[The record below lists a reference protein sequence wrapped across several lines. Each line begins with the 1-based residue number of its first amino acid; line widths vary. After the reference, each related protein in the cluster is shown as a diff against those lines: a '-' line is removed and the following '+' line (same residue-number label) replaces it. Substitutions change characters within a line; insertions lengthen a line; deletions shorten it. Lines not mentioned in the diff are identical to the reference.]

1 MPMPK
6 RTTFQLIYSMI
17 EDFEDELDSNAGDND
32 LFDCEYSSVDAL
44 INEVIVFTGV
54 KSDVQTE
61 NGTRTLVAFGEGAG
75 RSAFFT
81 DSKRLKDVV
90 CNPNRTFPFR
100 AIIKVVRFG
109 NNTGFK
115 FFSPK
120 SKITQED
127 KDNFEYYKRNKYR
140 RKR

>member
-1 MPMPK
+1 MNVV
-6 RTTFQLIYSMI
+6 
-17 EDFEDELDSNAGDND
+17 DFEDDVKASTGSEND

-54 KSDVQTE
+54 KTDVQTE
-61 NGTRTLVAFGEGAG
+61 NGLRTLISFGDGAA

-81 DSKRLKDVV
+81 ESKRLKDVV
-90 CNPNRTFPFR
+90 CNPERVFPFR

-120 SKITQED
+120 SEISQVD
-127 KDNFEYYKRNKYR
+127 RDNFEFYKRNKYR
-140 RKR
+140 RNR

>member
-1 MPMPK
+1 
-6 RTTFQLIYSMI
+6 
-17 EDFEDELDSNAGDND
+17 
-32 LFDCEYSSVDAL
+32 EYSSVDCL

-61 NGTRTLVAFGEGAG
+61 NGTRTLVAFGEGAA

-81 DSKRLKDVV
+81 ESKRLKDVV
-90 CNPNRTFPFR
+90 SNPERSFPFR

-115 FFSPK
+115 FFSPN
-120 SKITQED
+120 SPISQVD
-127 KDNFEYYKRNKYR
+127 RDNFDFYKRNKYR
-140 RKR
+140 RNR

>member
-1 MPMPK
+1 MNNVV
-6 RTTFQLIYSMI
+6 
-17 EDFEDELDSNAGDND
+17 DFEDGVEVSTGGDE
-32 LFDCEYSSVDAL
+32 LFDCEYSSVDCL

-61 NGTRTLVAFGEGAG
+61 NGTRTLVAFGEGAA

-81 DSKRLKDVV
+81 ESKRLKDVV
-90 CNPNRTFPFR
+90 SNPERSFPFR

-115 FFSPK
+115 FFSPN
-120 SKITQED
+120 SPISQVD
-127 KDNFEYYKRNKYR
+127 RDNFEFYKRNKYR
-140 RKR
+140 RNK

>member
-1 MPMPK
+1 M
-6 RTTFQLIYSMI
+6 SVV
-17 EDFEDELDSNAGDND
+17 DFEDEFEVNSGDGD
-32 LFDCEYSSVDAL
+32 LFDCEYSRVDAL

-54 KSDVQTE
+54 RADVQTE
-61 NGTRTLVAFGEGAG
+61 NGLRTLISFGEGSA

-81 DSKRLKDVV
+81 ESKRLKDVV
-90 CNPNRTFPFR
+90 CNPDRKFPFR

-115 FFSPK
+115 FFSPA
-120 SKITQED
+120 SSVTQID

-140 RKR
+140 RNR

>member
-1 MPMPK
+1 MNN
-6 RTTFQLIYSMI
+6 IV
-17 EDFEDELDSNAGDND
+17 DFEDGVEVSTGGDE
-32 LFDCEYSSVDAL
+32 LFDCEYSSVDCL

-61 NGTRTLVAFGEGAG
+61 NGTRTLVAFGEGAA

-81 DSKRLKDVV
+81 ESKRLKDVV
-90 CNPNRTFPFR
+90 SNPERSFPFR

-115 FFSPK
+115 FFSPN
-120 SKITQED
+120 SPISQVD
-127 KDNFEYYKRNKYR
+127 RDNFDFYKRNKYR
-140 RKR
+140 RNR

>member
-1 MPMPK
+1 MNN
-6 RTTFQLIYSMI
+6 IV
-17 EDFEDELDSNAGDND
+17 DFEDGVEVRTGGDE
-32 LFDCEYSSVDAL
+32 LFDCEYSSVDCL

-61 NGTRTLVAFGEGAG
+61 NGTRTLVAFGEGAA

-81 DSKRLKDVV
+81 ESKRLKDVV
-90 CNPNRTFPFR
+90 SNPERSFPFR

-115 FFSPK
+115 FFSPN
-120 SKITQED
+120 SPISQVD
-127 KDNFEYYKRNKYR
+127 RDNFEFYKRNKYR
-140 RKR
+140 RNR

>member
-1 MPMPK
+1 MNN
-6 RTTFQLIYSMI
+6 IV
-17 EDFEDELDSNAGDND
+17 DFEDDPIIGSADGDD

-54 KSDVQTE
+54 KTDVQTE
-61 NGTRTLVAFGEGAG
+61 NGLRTLVAFGEGSA

-81 DSKRLKDVV
+81 ESKRLKDVV
-90 CNPNRTFPFR
+90 CNPDRVFPFR

-115 FFSPK
+115 FFSP
-120 SKITQED
+120 SSPITQQD
-127 KDNFEYYKRNKYR
+127 KENFDYYKRNKY
-140 RKR
+140 KRNR

>member
-1 MPMPK
+1 MNN
-6 RTTFQLIYSMI
+6 IV
-17 EDFEDELDSNAGDND
+17 DFEDGVEVSTGGDE
-32 LFDCEYSSVDAL
+32 LFDCEYSSVDCL

-61 NGTRTLVAFGEGAG
+61 NGTRTLVAFGEGAA

-81 DSKRLKDVV
+81 ESKRLKDVV
-90 CNPNRTFPFR
+90 SNPERSFPFR

-115 FFSPK
+115 FFSPN
-120 SKITQED
+120 SPISQVD
-127 KDNFEYYKRNKYR
+127 RDNFEFYKRNKYR
-140 RKR
+140 RNR

>member
-1 MPMPK
+1 M
-6 RTTFQLIYSMI
+6 SAAV
-17 EDFEDELDSNAGDND
+17 DFEDDLCTQNGEDD

-44 INEVIVFTGV
+44 INEVMVFTGV
-54 KSDVQTE
+54 KTDVQTE
-61 NGTRTLVAFGEGAG
+61 NGTRTLIAFGEGDG

-81 DSKRLKDVV
+81 ESKRLKDVV
-90 CNPNRTFPFR
+90 CDPKRQFPFR

-120 SKITQED
+120 SPITQQD
-127 KDNFEYYKRNKYR
+127 KDNFDYYKRNKW
-140 RKR
+140 RKK

>member
-1 MPMPK
+1 MYRQ
-6 RTTFQLIYSMI
+6 RTEREHL
-17 EDFEDELDSNAGDND
+17 LP
-32 LFDCEYSSVDAL
+32 
-44 INEVIVFTGV
+44 
-54 KSDVQTE
+54 
-61 NGTRTLVAFGEGAG
+61 LVRAQG